1 MITLVLVLN
10 ALFALLSG
18 VSSMIGAIRPG
29 IGAPASEPITSQTRL
44 FAHAYALRAAPLS
57 LVALVLMATG
67 PHAAG
72 LAPMLIVLGVAQAGD
87 SVIGVSRRNW
97 GMTVT
102 AGVGALLHFASAWY
116 LAAL

>member
-1 MITLVLVLN
+1 MSTLVLVLN

-18 VSSMIGAIRPG
+18 ASSLVGALRPG
-29 IGAPASEPITSQTRL
+29 IGAPAGESVTSQTRL

-72 LAPMLIVLGVAQAGD
+72 LAPMLTVLGVAQAGD
-87 SVIGVSRRNW
+87 SVIGVTRRNW

-102 AGVGALLHFASAWY
+102 AAVGALLHFASAWY
-116 LAAL
+116 LATL